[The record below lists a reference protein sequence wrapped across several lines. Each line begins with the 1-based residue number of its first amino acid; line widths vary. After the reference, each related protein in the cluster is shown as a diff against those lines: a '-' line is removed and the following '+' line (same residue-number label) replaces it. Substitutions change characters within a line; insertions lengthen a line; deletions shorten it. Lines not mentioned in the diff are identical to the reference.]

1 MAKTERKA
9 RVRTTI
15 VAGVVTFADAE
26 TGKVWASV
34 DATGMSETL
43 RMECATHGIKQV
55 VNDFDNTADDREGA
69 VRKACEMLN
78 QGQWPSR
85 RGQVDEQ
92 AMYAALAA
100 KAGMTVEQL
109 KSKLGL

>member
-9 RVRTTI
+9 RVKTTI
-15 VAGVVTFADAE
+15 VAGVVAFADAE
-26 TGKVWASV
+26 TGRFWASV
-34 DATGMSETL
+34 DATSMGETL
-43 RMECATHGIKQV
+43 RMECAMHGIKQV

-100 KAGMTVEQL
+100 KTGMTVEQL

>member
-1 MAKTERKA
+1 MAKTDRKA
-9 RVRTTI
+9 RVRTSI
-15 VAGVVTFADAE
+15 VGGVVTFADTE
-26 TGKVWASV
+26 TGAVWATV
-34 DATGMSETL
+34 NAMGMSETL

-55 VNDFDNTADDREGA
+55 VNDFDNTNDDRRST
-69 VRKACEMLN
+69 VQRACEMLN